1 VSLPERHPYGTARS
15 QFGELFLPSGGGPWP
30 VAVVLHGGFWRAQYS
45 RRLMRPVCEDLAARG
60 WAAFNV
66 EYRRLGRLSGGGFPR
81 TLEDVAAAVDHL
93 AELPAHRRVG
103 TADQGGGD
111 DPVRPT
117 GGHEPVQPA
126 HRRVGTP
133 GEADGHGPVQ
143 PAAGGDDP
151 LRPAG
156 GHEPVQ
162 PGIRND
168 DPARPAGGA
177 SRALDLSR
185 VVAIG
190 HSAGGHLAAWL
201 ATRER
206 ARVPVTAVV
215 AQAGV
220 VDLRLASEL
229 GLSRGVVNR
238 FLGGAPATVP
248 ERCAAASPAERLPL
262 GVPALL
268 THGGRDDIVP
278 PVMSERFAAA
288 ARAAGD
294 EVELVVVPD
303 EGHFGHVDVANP
315 LWRAVTEWIR

>member
-1 VSLPERHPYGTARS
+1 VSLPERHPYGSARS
-15 QFGELFLPSGGGPWP
+15 QFGELSLPAAGGGPWP
-30 VAVVLHGGFWRAQYS
+30 VAVVLHGGFWRAQYG
-45 RRLMRPVCEDLAARG
+45 RRLMRPLCADLAARG

-81 TLEDVAAAVDHL
+81 TLADVSAAVDHL
-93 AELPAHRRVG
+93 VELPAHAPG
-103 TADQGGGD
+103 ALACGAI
-111 DPVRPT
+111 RP
-117 GGHEPVQPA
+117 
-126 HRRVGTP
+126 
-133 GEADGHGPVQ
+133 
-143 PAAGGDDP
+143 
-151 LRPAG
+151 
-156 GHEPVQ
+156 
-162 PGIRND
+162 
-168 DPARPAGGA
+168 
-177 SRALDLSR
+177 LDLAR

-201 ATRER
+201 ATRPE

-229 GLSRGVVNR
+229 GLSRGVVHR
-238 FLGGAPATVP
+238 FLGGTPAAVP
-248 ERCAAASPAERLPL
+248 DRYAAASPAERLPL

-294 EVELVVVPD
+294 DVDVVVERD
-303 EGHFGHVDVANP
+303 EGHFGHLDPENP
-315 LWRAVTEWIR
+315 LWRAVTSWIDARAR